1 MTRFEF
7 IQKTQ
12 VEVSEKEYAAIEVV
26 YMASDL
32 GKDEFCQMWRT
43 MNRSR
48 VIAAKVERME
58 KEREQAKRDA
68 MYKIMRKWNSQPA
81 GIVIMDIQSEEFFNR
96 YEKQQLENCGIEL
109 NERAVDVIWKVR
121 KYLGLVA

>member
-7 IQKTQ
+7 IQRVQ
-12 VEVSEKEYAAIEVV
+12 VEVSEKEYEAIEVV

-32 GKDEFCQMWRT
+32 EKDEFCQMWRT

-48 VIAAKVERME
+48 VIAAK
-58 KEREQAKRDA
+58 RDT

-81 GIVIMDIQSEEFFNR
+81 GTFLMDIQSEEFFNR

-121 KYLGLVA
+121 EYLCLVG